1 MCGIPYRRR
10 EHGTTRFALLL
21 CLALFAIPVAA
32 GAHGGEQESPDAL
45 AAGAHAEHGATM
57 SREATSALTVDGYRV
72 ELSSHPS
79 PPVRDQAGHLV
90 ATVLHG
96 EARHPVSGSRVLIGV
111 ARAGAEPEL
120 LVASEEAA
128 AGSYAI
134 PFTPAGL
141 GAHQARVVLGG
152 REGRSTETPLVLE
165 FPIGVEPPPGLGA
178 AVWLLLTVVAGIGL
192 VAAYAVAHRARLGRA
207 AEPRLDLLTVP
218 WVRRLLTS
226 RTFQPA
232 LQIPSLGVMAV
243 VVWLGLF
250 DVQDGGMN
258 LSTKLT
264 WTIWWAGVIFTFVLV
279 GRAWCLA
286 CPFGALNEW
295 TSRLAG
301 AARRLPRPFRN
312 IWWAT
317 GMFVLLTWADE
328 QLGVVR
334 SPRVT
339 AWIVILFAAL
349 AIAIGLVFERRSF
362 CRYLCPIGGVIGLY
376 SMTAPLELRPR
387 LAAACAADR
396 EKACYRGRAAVA
408 GCPML
413 EFPGALDRNNYC
425 TMCAK
430 CVTACEH
437 GNLALRVRAWGKDLW
452 ATTRRALDEAYLAVV
467 LVGLTV
473 VVTAQMLSAWPG
485 WVSAL
490 AGYLPAVMRSSLAPA
505 TYRGLVESILLL
517 GGALVAGP
525 LLVLG
530 GAALADRL
538 AGARLGLRRTF
549 IMLGYVL
556 VPIALAMHLAHNLA
570 HLLLEGGGIVPV
582 VQRAV
587 ALYTPFSLGAADWR
601 ATPLVPEPVVALLQ
615 VAIVVAFFGLSLVA
629 GHRLTL
635 RTYPDA
641 RAASRA
647 FIPIAG
653 IVLAFTLVG
662 LVVLSLPMGMRH
674 GS

>member
-1 MCGIPYRRR
+1 M
-10 EHGTTRFALLL
+10 TLLL
-21 CLALFAIPVAA
+21 WLVVLAMPVVVGAHGADHGGTEAVAA
-32 GAHGGEQESPDAL
+32 GD
-45 AAGAHAEHGATM
+45 HAEHGGAKAPGAT
-57 SREATSALTVDGYRV
+57 AALTVDGYRV

-79 PPVRDQAGHLV
+79 PLIKGQPGHLV

-96 EARHPVSGSRVLIGV
+96 ESRHPVSGSRVLIGM
-111 ARAGAEPEL
+111 APAGGDPEP
-120 LVASEEAA
+120 LVSSEETG
-128 AGSYAI
+128 AGSYSI
-134 PFTPAGL
+134 SITPSGL
-141 GAHQARVVLGG
+141 GAHQGRVVLEGIQG
-152 REGRSTETPLVLE
+152 RRMETPLVLD
-165 FPIGVEPPPGLGA
+165 FPIGVEKPAGLGLGM
-178 AVWLLLTVVAGIGL
+178 AVWLLLAAVTGGGL
-192 VAAYAVAHRARLGRA
+192 LATYAVVHRARLGRS

-218 WVRRLLTS
+218 WIRRLLTA
-226 RTFQPA
+226 RAFQPA
-232 LQIPSLGVMAV
+232 LQIPTLGVMAI

-279 GRAWCLA
+279 GRAWCVA

-295 TSRLAG
+295 TSRLTG
-301 AARRLPRPFRN
+301 ATRRLPRPFRN

-362 CRYLCPIGGVIGLY
+362 CRYLCPIGGVIGIY

-387 LAAACAADR
+387 LAAVCAADR
-396 EKACYRGRAAVA
+396 LKGCYRGTAAVS

-437 GNLALRVRAWGKDLW
+437 GNLALRVRAWGRDLW
-452 ATTRRALDEAYLAVV
+452 ATTHRALDEAYLAVV

-473 VVTAQMLSAWPG
+473 VVTAQMLGAWPG
-485 WVSAL
+485 WVSTL
-490 AGYLPAVMRSSLAPA
+490 AGYLPAAVRSSLAPA

-582 VQRAV
+582 IQRVV

-601 ATPLVPEPVVALLQ
+601 ATPLAPEPVVALLQ
-615 VAIVVAFFGLSLVA
+615 VAVVVAFFGLSLVA

-635 RTYPDA
+635 RAYPDA

-647 FIPIAG
+647 FLPMAG
-653 IVLAFTLVG
+653 IALAFTLVG
-662 LVVLSLPMGMRH
+662 LIVLSLPMGMRH

>member
-1 MCGIPYRRR
+1 M
-10 EHGTTRFALLL
+10 TLLFWFALLL
-21 CLALFAIPVAA
+21 GPVAA
-32 GAHGGEQESPDAL
+32 GAHGGEHGTTTAL
-45 AAGAHAEHGATM
+45 GATG
-57 SREATSALTVDGYRV
+57 ALTVDGYRV

-79 PPVRDQAGHLV
+79 PLAAGQAGHLV

-96 EARHPVSGSRVLIGV
+96 ESRHPVSGSRVLIGMAPV
-111 ARAGAEPEL
+111 GGDPEL
-120 LVASEEAA
+120 QAASEETW

-134 PFTPAGL
+134 PITPSRL
-141 GAHQARVVLGG
+141 GAHQVRVVLEELAG
-152 REGRSTETPLVLE
+152 RRMEAPLVLD
-165 FPIGVEPPPGLGA
+165 FPIGVERPPGFGWTL
-178 AVWLLLTVVAGIGL
+178 WLLLALVAGIGL
-192 VAAYAVAHRARLGRA
+192 VAAYAVVQRARLGRP

-218 WVRRLLTS
+218 WVRRLLTA

-232 LQIPSLGVMAV
+232 LQIPSLGVMAI
-243 VVWLGLF
+243 VVWLGF
-250 DVQDGGMN
+250 VDIQDGGMN

-279 GRAWCLA
+279 GRVWCLA

-295 TSRLAG
+295 TARLAG

-339 AWIVILFAAL
+339 AWIVIFFAAL
-349 AIAIGLVFERRSF
+349 AIAIGLAFERRSF
-362 CRYLCPIGGVIGLY
+362 CRYLCPIGGVIGIY

-387 LAAACAADR
+387 AAATCAADR
-396 EKACYRGRAAVA
+396 EKACYRGKAAVA
-408 GCPML
+408 GCPMF

-425 TMCAK
+425 TLCAQ

-452 ATTRRALDEAYLAVV
+452 AATRRTMDEAYLAVV

-490 AGYLPAVMRSSLAPA
+490 AGYLPVAVRSTFKPV
-505 TYRGLVESILLL
+505 TYLGLVESILLL
-517 GGALVAGP
+517 GGALVVGP

-538 AGARLGLRRTF
+538 AGGGLGLRRTF
-549 IMLGYVL
+549 IMFGYVL
-556 VPIALAMHLAHNLA
+556 VPVGLAMHLAHNLA
-570 HLLLEGGGIVPV
+570 HLLLEGGGIVPA

-587 ALYTPFSLGAADWR
+587 AVYTPFSLGASDWH
-601 ATPLVPEPVVALLQ
+601 ATPLAPEPVVALLQ

-629 GHRLTL
+629 AHRLTL

-647 FIPIAG
+647 FLPMAAIA
-653 IVLAFTLVG
+653 LAFTLVG